1 VFLLAC
7 PSTARAAMP
16 PLAIEGEGLGE
27 PPANGAQG
35 MGGRGRQGMVVV
47 TAGGMRVM

>member
-1 VFLLAC
+1 
-7 PSTARAAMP
+7 MP